1 MSEKQH
7 GFINYTVSQDYSYS
21 KYFTIL
27 EDSKNVCY
35 PGKADGKVLISQSQ
49 GLSLKTAG
57 HHLTQVIF

>member
-7 GFINYTVSQDYSYS
+7 GFIYYTVSQDYSYT

-35 PGKADGKVLISQSQ
+35 PGKADGKY
-49 GLSLKTAG
+49 
-57 HHLTQVIF
+57 